1 MMTSRFIYVVKC
13 MGIFF
18 LFKGQIIFLCMYIS
32 HFVYL
37 FVKGHLGHFH
47 SLAIVNKGAMNII
60 VQLSLSDFA
69 FNSFT
74 YSLVV

>member
-1 MMTSRFIYVVKC
+1 
-13 MGIFF
+13 
-18 LFKGQIIFLCMYIS
+18 MYIS